1 MAKKTKKQNI
11 VVLFNNYDCDFE
23 EYKKDYIENNEI
35 DGDVSDQEIWDYIGD
50 LERMDWDEMMSYL
63 QSVEKYH
70 KWVMLGSAGTWQG
83 SRECGQI
90 FTNIDNAMSAITK
103 DCDYVKVWSE
113 NGHLYVQASHHDGT
127 HNVELKLI
135 TDKGWETYD
144 NWLSSCC
151 GASLDA
157 KNRYQVFEMIFDYNL
172 FSKLPR
178 VEKVVLGIGA

>member
-1 MAKKTKKQNI
+1 MAKQTKKQNI
-11 VVLFNNYDCDFE
+11 VVLFNSYDNYDFDAIKANIME
-23 EYKKDYIENNEI
+23 DYDDPISDNYVY
-35 DGDVSDQEIWDYIGD
+35 DVMSLYQQE
-50 LERMDWDEMMSYL
+50 DWEEMMSYL

-90 FTNIDNAMSAITK
+90 YDNIEDTMSAITK

-127 HNVELKLI
+127 HNLELKLM
-135 TDKGWETYD
+135 TDKGWETYF
-144 NWLSSCC
+144 NWLCSHC

-157 KNRYQVFEMIFDYNL
+157 KSRYQVFEMIFNYNF
-172 FSKLPR
+172 FSKLPHI
-178 VEKVVLGIGA
+178 EKAIGF

>member
-1 MAKKTKKQNI
+1 MAKKTKKQNV
-11 VVLFNNYDCDFE
+11 VVLFDSYNNYDFDAIKANIME
-23 EYKKDYIENNEI
+23 DYDEPISDNYVY
-35 DGDVSDQEIWDYIGD
+35 DVMSLYQQE
-50 LERMDWDEMMSYL
+50 DWEEMMSYL
-63 QSVEKYH
+63 KNVEKYH
-70 KWVMLGSAGTWQG
+70 KWVMIGTAGTWQG
-83 SRECGQI
+83 RRECGQI
-90 FTNIDNAMSAITK
+90 YENIDNAISAITK

-144 NWLSSCC
+144 NWLCSNC

>member
-1 MAKKTKKQNI
+1 MAKQTKKQNI
-11 VVLFNNYDCDFE
+11 VVLFDSYNNYDFDKIKAE
-23 EYKKDYIENNEI
+23 LIEVNDEPISDDYVYDLI
-35 DGDVSDQEIWDYIGD
+35 SLCQED
-50 LERMDWDEMMSYL
+50 DWNEMMSYL
-63 QSVEKYH
+63 KSVEKYH
-70 KWVMLGSAGTWQG
+70 KWVILGSAGTWQG
-83 SRECGQI
+83 SRECSQI
-90 FTNIDNAMSAITK
+90 FDNIDNAISAITR
-103 DCDYVKVWSE
+103 DCEFIKVWSE

-127 HNVELKLI
+127 HNLELKLI
-135 TDKGWETYD
+135 TDKGWEIYD

>member
-1 MAKKTKKQNI
+1 MAKQTKKQNI
-11 VVLFNNYDCDFE
+11 VVLFDSYNNYDFE
-23 EYKKDYIENNEI
+23 EIKAELIADNDEPISDDYVYDLI
-35 DGDVSDQEIWDYIGD
+35 SQYQED
-50 LERMDWDEMMSYL
+50 DWDEMMSYL
-63 QSVEKYH
+63 KSVEKYH

-90 FTNIDNAMSAITK
+90 YENIDNAMSAITK
-103 DCDYVKVWSE
+103 DCGFIKVWSE

-135 TDKGWETYD
+135 TDKGWEIYD
-144 NWLSSCC
+144 NWSSSNC

-157 KNRYQVFEMIFDYNL
+157 KNCYQVFEMIFNCNF

-178 VEKVVLGIGA
+178 VEKVVFGISA